1 MPNAQTALLRDLHKP
16 GAPLLLPNVWDVG
29 SATIVADAG
38 YPALATA
45 SASISAMLGYDDHEG
60 APIGEMLDI
69 AAKIIRAVNV
79 PVTVD
84 AEAGYGLHPE
94 ELVQRL
100 TAIGA
105 AGFNYEETDHK
116 AGGPRDVD
124 TQASLIAALRAANS
138 DLVINARI
146 DLYLTGS
153 PSVEEVA
160 ERGRRYL
167 EAGADCIFPI
177 LAPSE
182 EVIAELAKAIPGP
195 INVTCLPGMTVGRL
209 ATLGVARVSFGP
221 MTYLTALEAL
231 KSMARRIQADEDPY
245 NA

>member
-1 MPNAQTALLRDLHKP
+1 MPNAQTATLRDLHKP
-16 GAPLLLPNVWDVG
+16 GDPLILPNVWDVA
-29 SATIVADAG
+29 SATIVAEAG

-45 SASISAMLGYDDHEG
+45 SASISAMLGYSDHEG
-60 APIGEMLDI
+60 APVEEMLDI
-69 AAKIIRAVNV
+69 AARIIRAVNV

-84 AEAGYGLHPE
+84 AEAGYGLPPE
-94 ELVQRL
+94 ELLQRL

-105 AGFNYEETDHK
+105 AGFNYEETDHQT
-116 AGGPRDVD
+116 GGIHDID
-124 TQASLIAALRAANS
+124 TQASRITALRAANA

-146 DLYLTGS
+146 DLFLTGT

-182 EVIAELAKAIPGP
+182 EVIAELVKAIPGP
-195 INVTCLPGMTVGRL
+195 INVTFLPGMNLSRL
-209 ATLGVARVSFGP
+209 AALGVARVSFGP
-221 MTYLTALEAL
+221 MTYLTALDAL
-231 KSMARRIQADEDPY
+231 KSMATRIQSGRDPY
-245 NA
+245 GT